1 MMRFAVGA
9 RVQAALVILLF
20 LASLAVL
27 FFNSVTAFL
36 LPGEEPR
43 AREDAAAAAAA
54 LATAEGP
61 VVDETLPL
69 RGEVVP
75 PRTERRFED
84 AGDRV
89 LADRPGG
96 EGGVYLGGELDEFS
110 GGAFPTGH
118 GHPPPPHPGPP
129 PGSDRPPGPPPPR
142 RDPPPLEA
150 PYIRQQVRDC
160 LTREPG
166 TPPLVQALDVG
177 PSRVVVATAPVGPD
191 RPAAAA
197 VWVMIRLTGPEQMQ
211 AQNVRYQVSTGLALA
226 GVLLALVLTATL
238 ARSVRQERRRREGL
252 ADELRRAEHLA
263 SLGRLLAGVAHE
275 VRNPLAGIRSTV
287 QLWQRLPDQA
297 RTPASLEAV
306 LQAVDRLNGL
316 VGRLLYF
323 ARTGWDER
331 RPVDLNAV
339 ARETVELLRAQADA
353 QGVRIDADL
362 TADLPPVAG
371 SAAALQQVSLNLATN
386 ALQAMPKGGVLR
398 LETRAPPGR
407 RRVELLVADTGPGVS
422 PETRA
427 RLFEPFY
434 TTRPDG
440 TGLGLALCRE
450 IVRQHGG
457 DLRLEDDDAPG
468 AAFRVTLPAGEDCR
482 GERRGVSPPV

>member
-1 MMRFAVGA
+1 MREGA
-9 RVQAALVILLF
+9 
-20 LASLAVL
+20 
-27 FFNSVTAFL
+27 
-36 LPGEEPR
+36 
-43 AREDAAAAAAA
+43 
-54 LATAEGP
+54 
-61 VVDETLPL
+61 
-69 RGEVVP
+69 
-75 PRTERRFED
+75 
-84 AGDRV
+84 
-89 LADRPGG
+89 
-96 EGGVYLGGELDEFS
+96 
-110 GGAFPTGH
+110 
-118 GHPPPPHPGPP
+118 
-129 PGSDRPPGPPPPR
+129 
-142 RDPPPLEA
+142 
-150 PYIRQQVRDC
+150 
-160 LTREPG
+160 
-166 TPPLVQALDVG
+166 
-177 PSRVVVATAPVGPD
+177 
-191 RPAAAA
+191 
-197 VWVMIRLTGPEQMQ
+197 
-211 AQNVRYQVSTGLALA
+211 
-226 GVLLALVLTATL
+226 
-238 ARSVRQERRRREGL
+238 RRREGL

-362 TADLPPVAG
+362 AADLAPVAG

-398 LETRAPPGR
+398 LETRAPAGL

-422 PETRA
+422 PEARA

-440 TGLGLALCRE
+440 TGLGLA
-450 IVRQHGG
+450 I
-457 DLRLEDDDAPG
+457 
-468 AAFRVTLPAGEDCR
+468 
-482 GERRGVSPPV
+482 